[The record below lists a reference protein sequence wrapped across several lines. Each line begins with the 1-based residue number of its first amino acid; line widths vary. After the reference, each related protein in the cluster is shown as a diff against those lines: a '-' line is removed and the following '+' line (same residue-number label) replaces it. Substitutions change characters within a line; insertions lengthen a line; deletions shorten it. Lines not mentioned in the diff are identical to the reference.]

1 MDSGQK
7 AYGKR
12 IEEATMSD
20 ESRREVDRVDV
31 MKKIREA
38 KQILRIA
45 EDVNEEWRFISEETF
60 EKLNDALSRMVI
72 EINRNEDVIL

>member
-1 MDSGQK
+1 
-7 AYGKR
+7 
-12 IEEATMSD
+12 MSD

-72 EINRNEDVIL
+72 EINRNEDMIL

>member
-1 MDSGQK
+1 MNN
-7 AYGKR
+7 
-12 IEEATMSD
+12 

-38 KQILRIA
+38 QQILRIA

>member
-1 MDSGQK
+1 
-7 AYGKR
+7 
-12 IEEATMSD
+12 MSD

>member
-1 MDSGQK
+1 MNN
-7 AYGKR
+7 
-12 IEEATMSD
+12 

>member
-1 MDSGQK
+1 
-7 AYGKR
+7 
-12 IEEATMSD
+12 MSD

-38 KQILRIA
+38 QQILRIA

>member
-1 MDSGQK
+1 
-7 AYGKR
+7 
-12 IEEATMSD
+12 MSN

-38 KQILRIA
+38 RQILRIA